1 MLALYTYYCIVQRG
15 GKGWKIWSMRRNA
28 AKKVCSLPLASP
40 EQIKKREDNCAICLL
55 VSFLV
60 NKVYLLFYLLN
71 VHIMNKTVVFGT
83 IFVLSVLAFGR

>member
-55 VSFLV
+55 VSFYFK
-60 NKVYLLFYLLN
+60 NNAFYFL
-71 VHIMNKTVVFGT
+71 
-83 IFVLSVLAFGR
+83 LSVNSIKNIAY

>member
-55 VSFLV
+55 VSF
-60 NKVYLLFYLLN
+60 YLKNNGFFL
-71 VHIMNKTVVFGT
+71 
-83 IFVLSVLAFGR
+83 LSVNSIKNIAY